1 MFAFLVLFT
10 SFVYIVRDK
19 FLVAVV
25 AVDSDSLTYDEIA
38 DITKVTTCDDMG
50 TWPVNNDT
58 RWLIWSQTVVGMT
71 WILSVPPSFPLA
83 QPLPPNFHQPRQN
96 WADSGTAKMKVN
108 PNQVQDLT
116 GHPVQG

>member
-38 DITKVTTCDDMG
+38 DITKVTTCDDMA
-50 TWPVNNDT
+50 
-58 RWLIWSQTVVGMT
+58 S
-71 WILSVPPSFPLA
+71 S
-83 QPLPPNFHQPRQN
+83 
-96 WADSGTAKMKVN
+96 
-108 PNQVQDLT
+108 
-116 GHPVQG
+116 